1 MRFSMTEATKSGYQ
15 ERVTA
20 GSLRSSECPAARL
33 TRRDSRPP
41 MNPPPL
47 SGLGPQLL
55 SSLDLPGCVLSP
67 QTHPVPRPDVGST
80 SLQDPIQPVGGGH
93 LVGQVLW
100 LRKGKA
106 SLLQRRRGV
115 DEGAQSSVPASAS
128 PGPMLT
134 SVSCSV
140 WTPLGLDGLFNVN
153 RKPSLGGGCPPPC
166 KHAFYVLPPSPP
178 NQDEWQK
185 QHVC

>member
-67 QTHPVPRPDVGST
+67 QTHPVPQPDVGST
-80 SLQDPIQPVGGGH
+80 SLQDPIQPVGGGAF
-93 LVGQVLW
+93 G
-100 LRKGKA
+100 RA
-106 SLLQRRRGV
+106 SVMAEKR
-115 DEGAQSSVPASAS
+115 QS
-128 PGPMLT
+128 
-134 SVSCSV
+134 
-140 WTPLGLDGLFNVN
+140 
-153 RKPSLGGGCPPPC
+153 KPSAEEKGG
-166 KHAFYVLPPSPP
+166 
-178 NQDEWQK
+178 
-185 QHVC
+185 